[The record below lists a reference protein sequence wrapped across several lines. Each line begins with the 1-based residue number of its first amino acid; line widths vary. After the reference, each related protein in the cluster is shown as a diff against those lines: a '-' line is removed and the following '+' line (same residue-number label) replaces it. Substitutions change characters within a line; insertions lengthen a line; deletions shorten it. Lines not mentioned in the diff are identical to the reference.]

1 MPSARAKKLA
11 IFVATSGHSGVDRN
25 MKNLIPEIAARGIQV
40 DVLRI
45 KHHGLYLEK
54 ELQQEGRALP
64 DNVRLV
70 ELGSAH
76 VNTSLL
82 PLLRYLKQEQPDA
95 LLTDKDKVNRLALW
109 ARRLAGVST
118 RVVVRMGTT
127 VSKNLESRSA
137 LQRWSQYAS
146 IRLFYRWAD
155 AIITPSQGAADD
167 LAHIAGLPVDRVS
180 VVPSPVIT
188 PRFQQLLAQ
197 SVDHPWLSR
206 KDRPVILGVGELSM
220 RKDFATL
227 LRAFAR
233 LRQQRPARLIILGKG
248 RQHDA
253 LLRLASKLGIADDLD
268 LGGFAANPYAYMAQ
282 ADLFVLSSRCEGA
295 PVVLMEALGAGIAAV
310 ATDCPSGPREIL
322 DQGRLG
328 PVVPV
333 GDDTALAQAM
343 LATLDRP
350 PEQAQLLAA
359 AQRYTVQA
367 SADRYLETLGLMG

>member
-1 MPSARAKKLA
+1 
-11 IFVATSGHSGVDRN
+11 
-25 MKNLIPEIAARGIQV
+25 MKNLIPEIAGRGIAV

-54 ELQQEGRALP
+54 ELQQDGRTLP
-64 DNVRLV
+64 ANVRIV

-82 PLLRYLKQEQPDA
+82 PLLRYLKRERPDA

-109 ARRLAGVST
+109 ARRLAGVPT

-127 VSKNLESRSA
+127 VSKNLEQRSVW
-137 LQRWSQYAS
+137 QRWSQYTS
-146 IRLFYRWAD
+146 IRLFYGWAD
-155 AIITPSQGAADD
+155 AIITPSRGAAED
-167 LAHIAGLPVDRVS
+167 LAHIAGLAVERIS

-188 PRFQQLLAQ
+188 PRFQQLLTQ
-197 SVDHPWLSR
+197 PVDHPWLTH
-206 KDRPVILGVGELSM
+206 KDRPVILGVGELSK

-253 LLRLASKLGIADDLD
+253 LQQLAGELGIAEDLD
-268 LGGFAANPYAYMAQ
+268 LAGFSANPYAYMAQ
-282 ADLFVLSSRCEGA
+282 ADLFVLSSICEGA
-295 PVVLMEALGAGIAAV
+295 PVVLMEALGAGIPAV

-322 DQGRLG
+322 EQGRLG
-328 PVVPV
+328 PVVPIA
-333 GDDTALAQAM
+333 DDAALAQAM
-343 LATLDRP
+343 LDTL
-350 PEQAQLLAA
+350 EQPAEKAQLLAA

-367 SADRYLETLGLMG
+367 STDRYLETLGLMG